1 MGDILKQ
8 SQTVYSKKSK
18 KRYNGLNENYIEV
31 EKESLY
37 KNNLNLNQNVNEESK
52 NVHPLK

>member
-8 SQTVYSKKSK
+8 SQTMYSKKSK
-18 KRYNGLNENYIEV
+18 QRYNGLNENYIET

-37 KNNLNLNQNVNEESK
+37 KNNINLNQNAKEEIK
-52 NVHPLK
+52 NGHPLK

>member
-18 KRYNGLNENYIEV
+18 QRYNGLNENYIEA

-37 KNNLNLNQNVNEESK
+37 KNNINLNQNVNEEIK
-52 NVHPLK
+52 NGHPLK